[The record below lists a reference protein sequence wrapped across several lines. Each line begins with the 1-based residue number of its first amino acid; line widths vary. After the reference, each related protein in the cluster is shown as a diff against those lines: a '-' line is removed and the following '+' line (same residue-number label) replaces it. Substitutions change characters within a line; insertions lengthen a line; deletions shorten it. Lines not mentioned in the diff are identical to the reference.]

1 MKQVIIA
8 IIVVAAIIGG
18 AVVLGKDKAIEG
30 NPSNHVYGKADA
42 TVRLIEYGDF
52 ECPACK
58 AFFPIVEQVK
68 EKYKDKI
75 AFQFANFPLA
85 QIHQNAVAAHRA
97 AEAASNQGKFWE
109 MYEILYTR
117 QEDWNGPSQADPV
130 GATTAQAITKFE
142 GYASELGLNLDQ
154 FRADVNNSN
163 TVGTINADTAAA
175 KAAGGT
181 GTPTFVLNGKRI
193 DDTSSIDTVDEFST
207 LIDQAL
213 GETQSGQ

>member
-193 DDTSSIDTVDEFST
+193 DDTSSIDTVDEFSA